1 VAAHIKK
8 AEKAGVKVVR
18 GGYEDLSVFYD
29 LYVGTAER
37 DRIIPRT
44 PAYFQW
50 MWKVLRDEDES
61 EWDYPL
67 NKVLHK
73 ALDLYMSR
81 R

>member
-1 VAAHIKK
+1 MAAHIKK

-29 LYVGTAER
+29 LYVETAER
-37 DRIIPRT
+37 DRFIPRP
-44 PAYFQW
+44 PACFQW
-50 MWKVLRDEDES
+50 MWKVLRDEDE
-61 EWDYPL
+61 WDYPL

-73 ALDLYMSR
+73 TLDLYMSR